1 MGQLT
6 VLGTIQQVA
15 GELGLPI
22 PASALSATD
31 NITTQ
36 MLALAT
42 RAGQD
47 LFGLGEW
54 SQLQTELLIPIPQPI
69 SATVQFTLNSTTATV
84 TSAGFTGV
92 SEGIFAVTSQY
103 VSKTCRVAAVSGN
116 TVTLTEPAI
125 ATALDTG
132 AYFAQDSFAV
142 PTDFAALIP
151 RTYWDRGRLWELQ
164 GPLTPQEDQW
174 IRSGIVA
181 QGPRRKFRKV
191 GRDSYQIVIRPTP
204 TTSDLY
210 PTDLVFEYISAYWI
224 NDASGNPKAVF
235 TLDTDTTIYEDLV
248 FTAGLKWRYLQAKGF
263 EYQDYQ
269 SEWAMLAKNSLARA
283 NPGRTLNLT
292 SNGWTRLLGASN
304 VPDGNF
310 PGAAAP

>member
-1 MGQLT
+1 M
-6 VLGTIQQVA
+6 
-15 GELGLPI
+15 
-22 PASALSATD
+22 
-31 NITTQ
+31 
-36 MLALAT
+36 
-42 RAGQD
+42 
-47 LFGLGEW
+47 
-54 SQLQTELLIPIPQPI
+54 
-69 SATVQFTLNSTTATV
+69 
-84 TSAGFTGV
+84 
-92 SEGIFAVTSQY
+92 
-103 VSKTCRVAAVSGN
+103 
-116 TVTLTEPAI
+116 
-125 ATALDTG
+125 
-132 AYFAQDSFAV
+132 
-142 PTDFAALIP
+142 
-151 RTYWDRGRLWELQ
+151 
-164 GPLTPQEDQW
+164 
-174 IRSGIVA
+174 
-181 QGPRRKFRKV
+181 
-191 GRDSYQIVIRPTP
+191 IRPTP